1 MDQVKDKGNR
11 KTVENI
17 LSVKSENTE
26 DISPV
31 NSEKINI
38 INSIYKTDEYLR
50 SCIEGILF
58 ISETTVS
65 IGEISSTLEITER
78 KTEKILNELEREY
91 LDKNRGFILRKV
103 AGGYR
108 LYSNPAI
115 SDILKV
121 FVKSNI
127 RTYISQ
133 AALETIAIICYRQPV
148 TRTQIAEIRGVRTD
162 SVILT
167 LVDKGLIKEAGRLK
181 EPGNP
186 ILYKTSEKLLEI
198 MGINNIKDLPLL
210 QNFEDKNLEDKNS
223 QDKNND
229 EES

>member
-1 MDQVKDKGNR
+1 MLPAQS
-11 KTVENI
+11 ENI
-17 LSVKSENTE
+17 EDGLPVSSER
-26 DISPV
+26 
-31 NSEKINI
+31 INL
-38 INSIYKTDEYLR
+38 INGIYKTDDYLK

-58 ISETTVS
+58 ISEATVS
-65 IGEISSTLEITER
+65 IGVISSTLEITER

-91 LDKNRGFILRKV
+91 LDRNRGFILRKV

-198 MGINNIKDLPLL
+198 MGINSIKELPPL
-210 QNFEDKNLEDKNS
+210 QNFEDKNNE
-223 QDKNND
+223 

>member
-1 MDQVKDKGNR
+1 MDQVEENRNKEKGENALPV
-11 KTVENI
+11 KVEGI
-17 LSVKSENTE
+17 E
-26 DISPV
+26 DGPAV
-31 NSEKINI
+31 NGERINL
-38 INSIYKTDEYLR
+38 INGIYKTDDWLK

-91 LDKNRGFILRKV
+91 LDKNRGFILRKI

-108 LYSNPAI
+108 FYSNPAV

-198 MGINNIKDLPLL
+198 LGINSIKELPEL
-210 QNFEDKNLEDKNS
+210 QNFEDKNFEDKN
-223 QDKNND
+223 NE

>member
-1 MDQVKDKGNR
+1 MDQIKDNRSRETGENVLPTKG
-11 KTVENI
+11 ENI
-17 LSVKSENTE
+17 EDGLSVSSER
-26 DISPV
+26 
-31 NSEKINI
+31 INI
-38 INSIYKTDEYLR
+38 INSIYKTDEYLK

-58 ISETTVS
+58 ISEATVS

-78 KTEKILNELEREY
+78 KTEKILGELEREY

-198 MGINNIKDLPLL
+198 MGINSIKDLPGL
-210 QNFEDKNLEDKNS
+210 QNFEDKKSEDKN
-223 QDKNND
+223 NG

>member
-1 MDQVKDKGNR
+1 MTENNKFNIEENVLAAKD
-11 KTVENI
+11 ENI
-17 LSVKSENTE
+17 EDGFSVGSER
-26 DISPV
+26 
-31 NSEKINI
+31 INI
-38 INSIYKTDEYLR
+38 INGIYKTDDYLK

-58 ISETTVS
+58 ISEATVS

-108 LYSNPAI
+108 FYSNPAI

-198 MGINNIKDLPLL
+198 MGINSIKDLPGL
-210 QNFEDKNLEDKNS
+210 QNFEDNNFEN
-223 QDKNND
+223 KNNE

>member
-1 MDQVKDKGNR
+1 MTEKNKFNIGENVLPAQG
-11 KTVENI
+11 ENI
-17 LSVKSENTE
+17 EDGLSVSSER
-26 DISPV
+26 
-31 NSEKINI
+31 INL
-38 INSIYKTDEYLR
+38 INGIYKTDDYLK

-58 ISETTVS
+58 ISEATIS

-198 MGINNIKDLPLL
+198 MGINSIKDLPLL
-210 QNFEDKNLEDKNS
+210 QNFEDKKSEDKN
-223 QDKNND
+223 NG

>member
-1 MDQVKDKGNR
+1 MTEKNKFNIEENVLPDQG
-11 KTVENI
+11 ENI
-17 LSVKSENTE
+17 E
-26 DISPV
+26 DGSPV
-31 NSEKINI
+31 SSERINI
-38 INSIYKTDEYLR
+38 INGIYKTDDYLK

-65 IGEISSTLEITER
+65 VGEISSTLEITER

-198 MGINNIKDLPLL
+198 MGINSIKDLPGL
-210 QNFEDKNLEDKNS
+210 QNFEDKNFEDKN
-223 QDKNND
+223 NE

>member
-1 MDQVKDKGNR
+1 MDQIKDNRNKETGENMLPHAKG
-11 KTVENI
+11 ENI
-17 LSVKSENTE
+17 E
-26 DISPV
+26 DGLPV
-31 NSEKINI
+31 SGERIDL
-38 INSIYKTDEYLR
+38 INSIYKTDEYLK

-58 ISETTVS
+58 ISEATVS
-65 IGEISSTLEITER
+65 IGEISSTLEIPER

-198 MGINNIKDLPLL
+198 MGINSIKDLPGL
-210 QNFEDKNLEDKNS
+210 QNFEDKNSEDKN
-223 QDKNND
+223 NE

>member
-1 MDQVKDKGNR
+1 MTENNKFNIEENTLSIQG
-11 KTVENI
+11 ENI
-17 LSVKSENTE
+17 EDGLPVSSER
-26 DISPV
+26 
-31 NSEKINI
+31 INI
-38 INSIYKTDEYLR
+38 INGIYKTDDYLK

-58 ISETTVS
+58 ISEETVG

-198 MGINNIKDLPLL
+198 MGINSIKDLPGL
-210 QNFEDKNLEDKNS
+210 QNFENKNFEDKNNE
-223 QDKNND
+223 

>member
-1 MDQVKDKGNR
+1 MTEKNKFNIEENVLPDQG
-11 KTVENI
+11 ENI
-17 LSVKSENTE
+17 E
-26 DISPV
+26 DGSPV
-31 NSEKINI
+31 SSERINL
-38 INSIYKTDEYLR
+38 INGIYKTDDYLK

-58 ISETTVS
+58 ISEATVS

-198 MGINNIKDLPLL
+198 MGINSIKDLPGL
-210 QNFEDKNLEDKNS
+210 QNFEDKNFEDKN
-223 QDKNND
+223 NE

>member
-1 MDQVKDKGNR
+1 MDQIKDNSNTETG
-11 KTVENI
+11 ENI
-17 LSVKSENTE
+17 LSIQGENIENGFPVSSER
-26 DISPV
+26 
-31 NSEKINI
+31 INL
-38 INSIYKTDEYLR
+38 INGIYKTDDWLK
-50 SCIEGILF
+50 SCVEGILF
-58 ISETTVS
+58 ISEATVS

-198 MGINNIKDLPLL
+198 MGINSIKDLPLL
-210 QNFEDKNLEDKNS
+210 QNFEDKNFEDKN
-223 QDKNND
+223 NG

>member
-1 MDQVKDKGNR
+1 MTENNKFNIEENALPVQG
-11 KTVENI
+11 ENI
-17 LSVKSENTE
+17 EDGLPVSSER
-26 DISPV
+26 
-31 NSEKINI
+31 INI
-38 INSIYKTDEYLR
+38 INGIYKTDDYLK

-58 ISETTVS
+58 ISEETVG

-127 RTYISQ
+127 RSYISQ

-198 MGINNIKDLPLL
+198 MGINSIKDLPGL
-210 QNFEDKNLEDKNS
+210 QNFENKNFEDKNNE
-223 QDKNND
+223 

>member
-1 MDQVKDKGNR
+1 M
-11 KTVENI
+11 TENNKFNI
-17 LSVKSENTE
+17 EENVLPAQGVNIEDGLPVSSER
-26 DISPV
+26 
-31 NSEKINI
+31 INL
-38 INSIYKTDEYLR
+38 INGIYKTDDYLK

-78 KTEKILNELEREY
+78 KTEKILDELEREY

-167 LVDKGLIKEAGRLK
+167 LVDKGLIREAGRLK

-198 MGINNIKDLPLL
+198 MGINSIKDLPLL
-210 QNFEDKNLEDKNS
+210 QNFEDKNLEDKNFE
-223 QDKNND
+223 DKNNE

>member
-1 MDQVKDKGNR
+1 MTENNKFNIEENTLPVQG
-11 KTVENI
+11 ENI
-17 LSVKSENTE
+17 EDGLPVSSER
-26 DISPV
+26 
-31 NSEKINI
+31 INI
-38 INSIYKTDEYLR
+38 INGIYKTDDYLK

-58 ISETTVS
+58 ISEETVG

-198 MGINNIKDLPLL
+198 MGINSIKDLPGL
-210 QNFEDKNLEDKNS
+210 QNFEDKNFEDKN
-223 QDKNND
+223 NE

>member
-1 MDQVKDKGNR
+1 M
-11 KTVENI
+11 TEN
-17 LSVKSENTE
+17 
-26 DISPV
+26 
-31 NSEKINI
+31 NSERSDLIND
-38 INSIYKTDEYLR
+38 IYKTDDYLK

-91 LDKNRGFILRKV
+91 VDRNRGFILRKV

-198 MGINNIKDLPLL
+198 MGINSIKDLPPL
-210 QNFEDKNLEDKNS
+210 QNFEN
-223 QDKNND
+223 KNNE

>member
-1 MDQVKDKGNR
+1 MIENNKFDIEENVLPAKD
-11 KTVENI
+11 ENI
-17 LSVKSENTE
+17 EDGFPVSSER
-26 DISPV
+26 
-31 NSEKINI
+31 INL
-38 INSIYKTDEYLR
+38 INGIYKTDDYLK

-133 AALETIAIICYRQPV
+133 AALETIAIVCYRQPV

-198 MGINNIKDLPLL
+198 MGINSIKDLPLL
-210 QNFEDKNLEDKNS
+210 QNFEDKKSEDKN
-223 QDKNND
+223 NG

>member
-1 MDQVKDKGNR
+1 MDQIKDNSNIETGENVLPTKG
-11 KTVENI
+11 ENI
-17 LSVKSENTE
+17 EDGLSVSSER
-26 DISPV
+26 
-31 NSEKINI
+31 INI
-38 INSIYKTDEYLR
+38 INSIYKTDDWLK

-58 ISETTVS
+58 ISEATVS

-78 KTEKILNELEREY
+78 KTEKILGELEREY

-198 MGINNIKDLPLL
+198 MGINSTKDLPGL
-210 QNFEDKNLEDKNS
+210 QNFEDKNSEDKN
-223 QDKNND
+223 NG